1 MDELRQSAVPA
12 EEVAAVP
19 AEEVAAVPAEEVAA
33 VPAQAFERHRRLRL
47 YRTAA
52 LRSSRIW

>member
-19 AEEVAAVPAEEVAA
+19 AEEVAAVL
-33 VPAQAFERHRRLRL
+33 AQAFERHRRLRL